1 MISSTRYRA
10 RAEINRQTELSREIA
25 KLQESVSTGK
35 RITKA
40 SDDPDAAQRI
50 SEIRQTQAD
59 QVVWTNNTNMG
70 ASISSAVDSQLG
82 SVYDMLTRAK
92 ELVLSGRN
100 DTTSATDRAAIAS
113 ELRSIIADLDS
124 AGSANDPTG
133 APLFPTGTPLSI
145 PVSDTLSLPATAKKD
160 EVFGNVTTSKGVQ
173 TLQEILEDAATAVEG
188 NAATRGSDIQLSL
201 DAIDGGAGH
210 ITQVRTDQ
218 GVRAARFD
226 HAKDDLD
233 SNGEDLA
240 VERNGL
246 ESTDLTYALSE
257 FQSKQTALQAAQTLF
272 AKTNRSSLFDL
283 LG

>member
-10 RAEINRQTELSREIA
+10 LAEINRQTDLSREIA

-70 ASISSAVDSQLG
+70 TSISSAVDNQLG
-82 SVYDMLTRAK
+82 SIYDMLNRAK

-100 DTTSATDRAAIAS
+100 DTTSATDRAAIAT

-160 EVFGNVTTSKGVQ
+160 EVFGNVTTSKGTQ

-226 HAKDDLD
+226 QAKDALD

>member
-10 RAEINRQTELSREIA
+10 LAEINRQTDLSREIA

-70 ASISSAVDSQLG
+70 TSISSAVDNQLG
-82 SVYDMLTRAK
+82 SIYDMLNRAK

-100 DTTSATDRAAIAS
+100 DTTSATDRAAIAT

-160 EVFGNVTTSKGVQ
+160 EVFGNVTTSKGTQ
-173 TLQEILEDAATAVEG
+173 TLQEILEDAAVAVEG
-188 NAATRGSDIQLSL
+188 NAATRGSDIRLSL
-201 DAIDGGAGH
+201 DAIDAGAGH

-226 HAKDDLD
+226 QAKDDLD

>member
-10 RAEINRQTELSREIA
+10 RAEINRQTDLSREIA

-70 ASISSAVDSQLG
+70 TSISSAVDTQLG
-82 SVYDMLTRAK
+82 SIYDMLNRAK

-100 DTTSATDRAAIAS
+100 DTTSINDRTAIAT

-160 EVFGNVTTSKGVQ
+160 EVFGNVTTSKGTQ

-226 HAKDDLD
+226 QAKDALD

>member
-10 RAEINRQTELSREIA
+10 RAEINRQTDLSREIA

-70 ASISSAVDSQLG
+70 TSISSAVDTQLG
-82 SVYDMLTRAK
+82 SIYDMLNRAK

-100 DTTSATDRAAIAS
+100 DTTSTNDRTAIAS

-124 AGSANDPTG
+124 ASSANDPTG

-160 EVFGNVTTSKGVQ
+160 EVFGNVTTSKGTQ

-188 NAATRGSDIQLSL
+188 NAATRGSDVQLSL
-201 DAIDGGAGH
+201 DAIDAGAGH

-226 HAKDDLD
+226 QAKDDLD
-233 SNGEDLA
+233 SSGEDLA

>member
-10 RAEINRQTELSREIA
+10 LAEINRQTDLSREIA

-70 ASISSAVDSQLG
+70 TSISSAVDNQLG
-82 SVYDMLTRAK
+82 SIYDMLNRAK

-100 DTTSATDRAAIAS
+100 DTTSATDRAAIAT

-160 EVFGNVTTSKGVQ
+160 EVFGNVTTSKGTQ
-173 TLQEILEDAATAVEG
+173 TLQEILEDAAVAVEG
-188 NAATRGSDIQLSL
+188 NAATRGSDIRLSL
-201 DAIDGGAGH
+201 DAIDAGAGH

-226 HAKDDLD
+226 QAKEDLD
-233 SNGEDLA
+233 TSAENLS

>member
-10 RAEINRQTELSREIA
+10 RAEINRQTDLSREIA

-70 ASISSAVDSQLG
+70 TSISSAVDTQLG
-82 SVYDMLTRAK
+82 SIYDMLNRAK

-100 DTTSATDRAAIAS
+100 DTTSTNDRTAIAT

-160 EVFGNVTTSKGVQ
+160 EVFGNVTTSKGTQ

-226 HAKDDLD
+226 QAKDDLD

>member
-10 RAEINRQTELSREIA
+10 LAEINRQTDLSREIA
-25 KLQESVSTGK
+25 KLQASVSTGK

-70 ASISSAVDSQLG
+70 TSISSAVDTQLG
-82 SVYDMLTRAK
+82 SIYDMLNRAK

-100 DTTSATDRAAIAS
+100 DTTSTNDRTAIAS

-124 AGSANDPTG
+124 ASSANDPTG
-133 APLFPTGTPLSI
+133 APLFPAGTPLSI
-145 PVSDTLSLPATAKKD
+145 PVSDTLSLPATAKNG
-160 EVFGNVTTSKGVQ
+160 EVFGNVTTSKGTQ

-188 NAATRGSDIQLSL
+188 NAATRSSDIQLSL
-201 DAIDGGAGH
+201 DAIDAGAGH

-226 HAKDDLD
+226 QAKEDLD
-233 SNGEDLA
+233 SSGEDLA